1 MAIWL
6 DTHSD
11 SESSSAHDEEVIS
24 SSLHVDVLG
33 YEFVDEDDD
42 GSYSTDELD
51 ENLMV
56 ERIRRPRPATLA
68 LMT

>member
-11 SESSSAHDEEVIS
+11 WESSFVDDEEAIS
-24 SSLHVDVLG
+24 SSLHDDVLG
-33 YEFVDEDDD
+33 YEFVDEDDN
-42 GSYSTDELD
+42 GSHSMDEPD
-51 ENLMV
+51 KNLMV
-56 ERIRRPRPATLA
+56 ERICHPRPATPA